1 MKKLILK
8 TIGITVAFIFAFLL
22 IAYGVF
28 ALFLPSKTAKF
39 YDGLGSYKTA
49 VRYMERAYEK
59 SGDIKDLDEACLY
72 ALKTDDNGLI
82 ALHLGKLFGENLQS
96 FRGYSESKSQ
106 NGDDYFDFMAGRY
119 VCALYKNSDEKKA
132 VTESFRLTFGYKS
145 KCAVRS
151 LLVETLSANDKDAV
165 KAIKTK
171 LEETIVNFTELEK
184 EIANQD
190 MVMIDLF
197 LSR

>member
-49 VRYMERAYEK
+49 VRYMERAYVK
-59 SGDIKDLDEACLY
+59 SGDIKDLDETCLY

-82 ALHLGKLFGENLQS
+82 ALHLGELFGENLQS
-96 FRGYSESKSQ
+96 FKVYSETKSQ
-106 NGDDYFDFMAGRY
+106 NGDVYFDFMAGRY
-119 VCALYKNSDEKKA
+119 VCALYKNSDGKNA
-132 VTESFRLTFGYKS
+132 VTESFRLTSDYNN

-151 LLVETLSANDKDAV
+151 LLVETISANDKDTA

-171 LEETIVNFTELEK
+171 LEEAILNFTELEK

-190 MVMIDLF
+190 IAMIDLF

>member
-22 IAYGVF
+22 ISYGVF

-39 YDGLGSYKTA
+39 YDGLGAYKTA

-59 SGDIKDLDEACLY
+59 SKDIKDLDETCLY

-96 FRGYSESKSQ
+96 FKTYAESKSQ

-119 VCALYKNSDEKKA
+119 VCALYNSSDGESA
-132 VTESFRLTFGYKS
+132 VTEAFRLTFSYEN
-145 KCAVRS
+145 KCTVRS
-151 LLVETLSANDKDAV
+151 LIAEAISANDKDIL
-165 KAIKTK
+165 KTIKTK
-171 LEETIVNFTELEK
+171 LAEAVVNFTKPEK
-184 EIANQD
+184 EIANKD
-190 MVMIDLF
+190 IEMIDLF

>member
-22 IAYGVF
+22 ITYGVF

-39 YDGLGSYKTA
+39 YDGLGAHKTA
-49 VRYMERAYEK
+49 ARYMEKAYK
-59 SGDIKDLDEACLY
+59 RSGNMKDLDDTCLY

-82 ALHLGKLFGENLQS
+82 ALYLGELFDENFQS
-96 FRGYSESKSQ
+96 FKAYSESKSQ

-119 VCALYKNSDEKKA
+119 VCALYKSSDGKSA
-132 VTESFRLTFGYKS
+132 VTEAFRLTLSYKNT
-145 KCAVRS
+145 CAVRS
-151 LLVETLSANDKDAV
+151 LIAEAVSANDKDTL
-165 KAIKTK
+165 KTIKTK
-171 LEETIVNFTELEK
+171 LEETIVNFTEPEK
-184 EIANQD
+184 EIANKD
-190 MVMIDLF
+190 IAMIDLF